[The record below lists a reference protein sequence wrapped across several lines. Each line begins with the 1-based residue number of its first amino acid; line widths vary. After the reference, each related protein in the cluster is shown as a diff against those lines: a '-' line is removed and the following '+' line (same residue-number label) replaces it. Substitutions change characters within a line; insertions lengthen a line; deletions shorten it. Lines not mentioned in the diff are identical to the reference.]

1 MALATLDRR
10 PPPLFRQGTSALNK
24 LLLCAALSFALMVAD
39 ARFGVISPL
48 RSAMASVLN
57 PLQRALLAPVDA
69 WDELQD
75 RLRGA
80 RAAMKAEQEARAL
93 LAQQALVLARTQT
106 LLGENEALRR
116 QLDLR
121 DALAVPS
128 RAADVLFQ
136 SGDLYGHR
144 LVIDRGRSDG
154 LRAGAA
160 VIDERGVL
168 GQLTRVHQQSAEVTL
183 LTDRD
188 ASIPVL
194 NARTQALMVAFGGER
209 SVGMELRFVAANA
222 DIKPGDALV
231 TSGLDGVY
239 PPGLPVAE
247 VVEVQRR
254 GQTSFARVTA
264 RPHAQADRA
273 RQVLVLG
280 QQARVEAARSEQRE
294 PPASAAASAPLA
306 PARGASR

>member
-10 PPPLFRQGTSALNK
+10 PPPLFRQGPTALNK
-24 LLLCAALSFALMVAD
+24 LLLCAALSLVLMAAD
-39 ARFGVISPL
+39 ARFGLVHPL
-48 RSAMASVLN
+48 RSALATVLN
-57 PLQRALLAPVDA
+57 PVQLALLAPVAA
-69 WDELQD
+69 WDELRD

-80 RAAMKAEQEARAL
+80 RAAMQAEQAARTL

-106 LLGENEALRR
+106 LERENEALRR

-121 DALAVPS
+121 ASLPVAS

-136 SGDLYGHR
+136 SGDLYSRR
-144 LVIDRGRSDG
+144 LVIDRGRADG
-154 LRAGAA
+154 LQPGAA

-168 GQLTRVHQQSAEVTL
+168 GQLTRVHLQSAEVML
-183 LTDRD
+183 LTDRE

-194 NARTQALMVAFGGER
+194 NARTQALMLAYGGER
-209 SVGMELRFVAANA
+209 HAGLELRFVAANA

-247 VVEVQRR
+247 VLSVERR
-254 GQTSFARVTA
+254 GQAGFARVLAQPRA
-264 RPHAQADRA
+264 RADGS
-273 RQVLVLG
+273 RQVLVL
-280 QQARVEAARSEQRE
+280 E
-294 PPASAAASAPLA
+294 SAAAVREAQSAQSTPNG
-306 PARGASR
+306 ARP

>member
-1 MALATLDRR
+1 
-10 PPPLFRQGTSALNK
+10 
-24 LLLCAALSFALMVAD
+24 
-39 ARFGVISPL
+39 
-48 RSAMASVLN
+48 VLN

-106 LLGENEALRR
+106 LQGENESLRR
-116 QLDLR
+116 QLGLR
-121 DALAVPS
+121 ETVAVPS
-128 RAADVLFQ
+128 LAADVLFQ
-136 SGDLYGHR
+136 SGDLYAQR
-144 LVIDRGRSDG
+144 MVIDRGHADG
-154 LRAGAA
+154 VRAGAA

-168 GQLTRVHQQSAEVTL
+168 GQLTRVHRQSAEVTL

-194 NARTQALMVAFGGER
+194 NARTQALMVAYGGER

-222 DIKPGDALV
+222 DIRPGDALL

-239 PPGLPVAE
+239 PPGLPVAQ
-247 VVEVQRR
+247 VVEVLRR

-280 QQARVEAARSEQRE
+280 QPLRVQDAKAEQRE
-294 PPASAAASAPLA
+294 AAASTPKA
-306 PARGASR
+306 GGSR